1 MQAIIIGIVS
11 GLVSIL
17 FILLLKKMDK
27 ATIYAMI
34 LTGIGFLYV
43 GYTWSDTISLV
54 LNSIQAIGFLFISY
68 FGIKNMVLL
77 ALGFFLHGAWDLVY
91 DVLPLPDLRPPH
103 YDLFCLSIDWVM
115 GIYLVLLVRRRNKNI
130 HLNPAR

>member
-17 FILLLKKMDK
+17 FIIFLKKLDK
-27 ATIYAMI
+27 ASIYAMI

-43 GYTWSDTISLV
+43 GFTWSDTISLV
-54 LNSIQAIGFLFISY
+54 LNSIQAIGFLFIAY

-91 DVLPLPDLRPPH
+91 DVLPLPDMRPPH
-103 YDLFCLSIDWVM
+103 YDLFCLSIDWLI
-115 GIYLVLLVRRRNKNI
+115 GLYLVLLARRRNHFINL
-130 HLNPAR
+130 HPAL

>member
-11 GLVSIL
+11 GLISIL

-43 GYTWSDTISLV
+43 GYTWSDTISLM

-77 ALGFFLHGAWDLVY
+77 AFGFFLHGAWDLVY

>member
-11 GLVSIL
+11 GLISIVCITL
-17 FILLLKKMDK
+17 MKKLDK
-27 ATIYAMI
+27 ATVYAMI

-43 GYTWSDTISLV
+43 GYTWTDPLSLA
-54 LNSIQAIGFLFISY
+54 LNSIQALGFMFIGY
-68 FGIKNMVLL
+68 FGIRNLHLL
-77 ALGFFLHGAWDLVY
+77 ALGFFLHGGWDLVY

-115 GIYLVLLVRRRNKNI
+115 GIYLVIVAKRITKHTN
-130 HLNPAR
+130 LNFVP